1 MRVAGFSPRSAA
13 SVTPPLEG
21 FDFSALR
28 ELLGELGADAWLLYD
43 FHGINPSATRVLG
56 INGMGTRRFFVLL
69 PRDGKP
75 IALAH
80 RIELASFDG
89 FPGEVRPYAAWREL
103 HEKLRTLVAGKTV
116 AMETSPGDAVPYL
129 DRVPHGVIELIEGFG
144 ARVVSS
150 GTLITRFAA
159 RWSASELA
167 GHRRAAEAIAAIAAE
182 ALRWAGGEL
191 ARGTEVRETVVQAR
205 VMEAFARA
213 GLVTD
218 HPPIVGFQANSAN
231 PHYEPKAGADR
242 RLAAGDVLLLD
253 LWAGVAAGTVF
264 ADQTWMGF
272 AGREPSAEMRTVWE
286 AVRGARDAAVALLRE
301 RWKKGEAVTGAALD
315 DAARGVI
322 RAAGFGDYFVHRT
335 GHSIDR
341 DLHGSGPHLDNF
353 ETADERVLIPGVGF
367 SVEPGVYLP
376 GRFGMR
382 TEINVFL
389 AESGPELSPRQPQ
402 QDLLTV

>member
-1 MRVAGFSPRSAA
+1 MK
-13 SVTPPLEG
+13 PLDG
-21 FDFSALR
+21 FDFPALR
-28 ELLGELGADAWLLYD
+28 QLLEELGADAWLLYD

-56 INGMGTRRFFVLL
+56 LNGMGTRRFFVLL
-69 PRDGKP
+69 PKGGTP
-75 IALAH
+75 VALAH

-103 HEKLRTLVAGKTV
+103 HDKLRTLVAGKTV
-116 AMETSPGDAVPYL
+116 AMEVSPADAVPYL
-129 DRVPHGVIELIEGFG
+129 DRVPHGVIQLIEGFG

-150 GTLITRFAA
+150 GALITRFAA

-167 GHRRAAEAIAAIAAE
+167 GHRRAAEAIAGVAAE
-182 ALRWAGGEL
+182 ALRWAGSEL
-191 ARGTEVRETVVQAR
+191 ARGAEVRETGVQAR

-218 HPPIVGFQANSAN
+218 HPPIVGFQANAAN
-231 PHYEPKAGADR
+231 PHYEPQAGADR

-253 LWAGVAAGTVF
+253 LWAGVAKGTVF
-264 ADQTWMGF
+264 ADQTWMAF
-272 AGREPSAEMRTVWE
+272 AGQAPGEDVRRVWCV
-286 AVRGARDAAVALLRE
+286 VRDARDAAVDLLKE
-301 RWKKGEAVTGAALD
+301 RWQKKLPVTGAALD

-353 ETADERVLIPGVGF
+353 ETADERTLIPGVGF
-367 SVEPGVYLP
+367 SVEPGVYLT

-382 TEINVFL
+382 SEINVYL
-389 AESGPELSPRQPQ
+389 GESGPEVTPAHPQ
-402 QDLLTV
+402 HDLLFV